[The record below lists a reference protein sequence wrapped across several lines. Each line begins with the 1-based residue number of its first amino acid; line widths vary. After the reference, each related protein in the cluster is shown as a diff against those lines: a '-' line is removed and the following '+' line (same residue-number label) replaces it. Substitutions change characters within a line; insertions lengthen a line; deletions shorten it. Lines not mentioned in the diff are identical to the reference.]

1 MDLKDTLQNALNGIS
16 SSAKANTVIGEPIET
31 LNGTMIIP
39 VSKVML
45 GNVSGGLDNS
55 ERKSE
60 DVKSAANKF
69 IGGGGSGVTV
79 SPVAFLVV
87 SPDGSVELLNIN
99 APAPSDPVS
108 SIVGLVDRS
117 PELVERFKSVFGKKK
132 NEEEPDE
139 VAEEKEEE

>member
-1 MDLKDTLQNALNGIS
+1 MDLKDTLQNALNNVAANAG
-16 SSAKANTVIGEPIET
+16 ANTVIGEPIET
-31 LNGTMIIP
+31 LNGTVIIP

-45 GNVSGGLDNS
+45 GNISGGLDNAES
-55 ERKSE
+55 KNA

-87 SPDGSVELLNIN
+87 SPDGNVELLNIN
-99 APAPSDPVS
+99 SPAANDPVS

-117 PELVERFKSVFGKKK
+117 PELVDRFKSVFGKKK
-132 NEEEPDE
+132 KD
-139 VAEEKEEE
+139 EEKSEPTEE